1 MSLDLLTK
9 ISINTIEEFHDILYK
24 KYTEMCD
31 QDCEKEFLQKY
42 HYTQL
47 WKTFNDQGI
56 DHEVINYFFKR
67 LSEDTDYF
75 KLENVN
81 YYFFVDM
88 YIYYLAIMLAIVE
101 YYTDKLTAI
110 EFIECPDKILN
121 IGCYTDDYENEEW

>member
-24 KYTEMCD
+24 KYTEMCV
-31 QDCEKEFLQKY
+31 QDREKEFLQRY

>member
-9 ISINTIEEFHDILYK
+9 ISIITIEEFHDILYK

-31 QDCEKEFLQKY
+31 QDREKEFLQRY

-56 DHEVINYFFKR
+56 DHEVVNYFFKR

-88 YIYYLAIMLAIVE
+88 YIYYLALMLAIVE

>member
-9 ISINTIEEFHDILYK
+9 ISINTIEEFHDILYN
-24 KYTEMCD
+24 KYTEMCNKD
-31 QDCEKEFLQKY
+31 REKEFLQRY

-56 DHEVINYFFKR
+56 DHEVVNYFFKR

-88 YIYYLAIMLAIVE
+88 YIYYLAIMLTIVE

-110 EFIECPDKILN
+110 EFIEYPDKILN
-121 IGCYTDDYENEEW
+121 IGCYTDDHENEEW

>member
-1 MSLDLLTK
+1 MSLELLTK
-9 ISINTIEEFHDILYK
+9 ISINTIEELHDILYK

-56 DHEVINYFFKR
+56 DHEVINYFLKR

-110 EFIECPDKILN
+110 EFINCPDKILN
-121 IGCYTDDYENEEW
+121 IGCYTSDYENEEW

>member
-24 KYTEMCD
+24 KYTEMCYKD
-31 QDCEKEFLQKY
+31 REKEFLQKY
-42 HYTQL
+42 HYAQL

-110 EFIECPDKILN
+110 EFINCPDKILN
-121 IGCYTDDYENEEW
+121 IGCYTDNYENEEW

>member
-31 QDCEKEFLQKY
+31 QDREKEFLQRY
-42 HYTQL
+42 HYMQL

-56 DHEVINYFFKR
+56 DYEVINYFLKR

-110 EFIECPDKILN
+110 EFINCPDKILN
-121 IGCYTDDYENEEW
+121 IGCYTSDYENEEW